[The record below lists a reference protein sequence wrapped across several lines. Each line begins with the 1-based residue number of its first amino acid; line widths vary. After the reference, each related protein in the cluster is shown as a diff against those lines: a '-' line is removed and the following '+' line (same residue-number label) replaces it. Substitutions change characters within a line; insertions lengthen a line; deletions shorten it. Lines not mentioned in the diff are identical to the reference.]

1 MGGSSCVLLENSSHK
16 LPRIIDLPTLHQKNP
31 FLLSSPLG
39 CKASNVI
46 PPFFLNSLDISAV
59 CMNDLSHSFLF
70 CLYSSYSWSS
80 RFYLDFV
87 HINIFCLLILEIFQN
102 SLRNRYI
109 SFQAAK
115 CYCPKLYIFTGS

>member
-16 LPRIIDLPTLHQKNP
+16 LPHIIDLPTLHQKKS

-39 CKASNVI
+39 CKAHDVI
-46 PPFFLNSLDISAV
+46 PLFFLNSLDISAV

-70 CLYSSYSWSS
+70 CLYSSHSWNS

-87 HINIFCLLILEIFQN
+87 HEYFLSLNFKEMFQN
-102 SLRNRYI
+102 SLRNR
-109 SFQAAK
+109 
-115 CYCPKLYIFTGS
+115 